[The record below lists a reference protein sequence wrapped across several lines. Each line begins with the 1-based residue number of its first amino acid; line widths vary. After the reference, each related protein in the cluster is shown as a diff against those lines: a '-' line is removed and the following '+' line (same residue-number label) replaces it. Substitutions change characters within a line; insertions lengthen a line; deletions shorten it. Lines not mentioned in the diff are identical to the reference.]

1 VQCPV
6 CDHPDTKVVD
16 ARNLRDEPVK
26 RRRRE
31 CTECG
36 RRFTTYERIEDLMP
50 VVVKQDGRREVF
62 DPVKVLAGLQ
72 KACQKRPVSADAI
85 AAAVRRIE
93 QRVVDSGEREFP
105 SERIGA
111 ACVDELRALDPV
123 AWLRFTSV
131 YLKFDTI
138 EQFRTALDEIDDK
151 AAEDS

>member
-1 VQCPV
+1 MQCPV

-151 AAEDS
+151 AAEDD

>member
-1 VQCPV
+1 MQCPV

-26 RRRRE
+26 RRRRR

-50 VVVKQDGRREVF
+50 VVVKQDGRREPF
-62 DPVKVLAGLQ
+62 DPVKVLSGLE
-72 KACQKRPVSADAI
+72 KACQKRPVSADVI

-93 QRVVDSGEREFP
+93 RRVVDSGEREFP
-105 SERIGA
+105 SERIGK
-111 ACVDELRALDPV
+111 ACVDELRVLDPV
-123 AWLRFTSV
+123 AWMRFTSV